1 MARLARGDEFA
12 AVASRLF
19 IELTEVRVLKSALR
33 SRSSRSLTAS
43 IAPTFSLLAEIY
55 RKQRALISKMEEKNT
70 ATRAVATTISGS
82 VNPALARFSLPS
94 NIGNYE
100 NYHNGYCFGYKI
112 FILFA
117 TFSTEKASPQ
127 RYVKMRI

>member
-1 MARLARGDEFA
+1 MVSTARLARGEELA

-19 IELTEVRVLKSALR
+19 IELTVVRVVKAVLR

-55 RKQRALISKMEEKNT
+55 RKQMALISKMEEKNI

-82 VNPALARFSLPS
+82 VNPALARRSLPNNIS
-94 NIGNYE
+94 NYG
-100 NYHNGYCFGYKI
+100 NYHNGF
-112 FILFA
+112 
-117 TFSTEKASPQ
+117 
-127 RYVKMRI
+127 